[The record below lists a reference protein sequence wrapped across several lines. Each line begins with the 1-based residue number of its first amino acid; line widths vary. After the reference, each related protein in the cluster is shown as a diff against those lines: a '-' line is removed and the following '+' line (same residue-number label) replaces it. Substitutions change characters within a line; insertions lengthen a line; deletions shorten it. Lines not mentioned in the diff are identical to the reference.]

1 MLLTKRVV
9 GWIIDNS
16 ETERIQNQVFENVF
30 RENERENSFMGRMR
44 TKRGTVSRMIPG
56 LDREQLRNTL
66 PIYDSNQV
74 ESDIEIWNK
83 LDKRFR
89 VLETLTNHCIKG
101 SARSLIVHGPAG
113 LGKSYTVEK
122 ALEAWDP
129 SMKYHTIM
137 KGGATKIGLLKT
149 LYQFRNKKNVIVFDD
164 CDSVLLDL
172 DCVSL
177 LKAACDTTETRS
189 ISYMTND
196 KIAPDGELGTIPST
210 WEFHGT
216 IIFITNT
223 DFENTAKKLVEHTSA
238 MISRSHYIDLEMKT
252 RRDYIIR
259 IKQVVAQGLFKNLS
273 LSVDEIKDVMDYID
287 NHQESLREL
296 SLRMA
301 LKLGGLRKDSPD
313 IWTDLADVTCTRNA

>member
-129 SMKYHTIM
+129 TMKYHTIM

-177 LKAACDTTETRS
+177 LKAACDTTETRR
-189 ISYMTND
+189 ISYLSND
-196 KIAPDGELGTIPST
+196 KIPAEGENGTIPST
-210 WEFHGT
+210 WTFEGT

-223 DFENTAKKLVEHTSA
+223 DFENTAKKLQDHTSA
-238 MISRSHYIDLEMKT
+238 MISRSHYISLGMKT
-252 RRDYIIR
+252 KRDYVIR
-259 IKQVVAQGLFKNLS
+259 IKQVVTQGLFKGLG
-273 LSVDEIKDVMDYID
+273 LGADEIKDVMDYID
-287 NHQESLREL
+287 NNIDSLREL

-313 IWTDLADVTCTRNA
+313 VWMDLADVTCTRNS

>member
-1 MLLTKRVV
+1 
-9 GWIIDNS
+9 
-16 ETERIQNQVFENVF
+16 
-30 RENERENSFMGRMR
+30 MR
-44 TKRGTVSRMIPG
+44 TKKRTVSRMNSSLSLRDI
-56 LDREQLRNTL
+56 RNTL
-66 PIYDSNQV
+66 PVYDEKQV
-74 ESDIEIWNK
+74 ETDMDIWNK

-177 LKAACDTTETRS
+177 LKAACDTTETRR
-189 ISYMTND
+189 ISYLSND
-196 KIAPDGELGTIPST
+196 KIPAEGETGTIPST
-210 WEFHGT
+210 WTFEGT

-223 DFENTAKKLVEHTSA
+223 DFENTAKKLQDHTSA
-238 MISRSHYIDLEMKT
+238 MISRSHYISLGMKT

-259 IKQVVAQGLFKNLS
+259 IKQVVSQGLFANIGLGQS
-273 LSVDEIKDVMDYID
+273 EIKDVMDYID
-287 NHQESLREL
+287 THQEVLREL

-313 IWTDLADVTCTRNA
+313 IWRDLADVTCTRNS